1 VGKPRPRR
9 WRAPDDPADVAFLL
23 PRPLARMPAHPD
35 QGRGQEVTGGGMLAA
50 GDGADGPGEE
60 LRLRQSFR
68 RHTAGV
74 HVRPS
79 AARRRHRPAPRYPR
93 AALDPGTGT
102 GTTDQPE
109 HWRDTGKLR
118 ASISAPGLLA
128 RVYKC
133 VTLPKSTGSK
143 TG

>member
-1 VGKPRPRR
+1 MSSVLTYSAVARVSRSASTRASGFDAGLATPILDTFSARHDATRR
-9 WRAPDDPADVAFLL
+9 V
-23 PRPLARMPAHPD
+23 RPLGIGHLALLAVATARHP
-35 QGRGQEVTGGGMLAA
+35 GTPV
-50 GDGADGPGEE
+50 
-60 LRLRQSFR
+60 
-68 RHTAGV
+68 
-74 HVRPS
+74 
-79 AARRRHRPAPRYPR
+79 PRYPR